1 MPTISI
7 FYGIKIRMFFD
18 EHNPPHFHAEYAE
31 FHAIILIKEPLVQ
44 EGFLPSKQLRLVI
57 AWAEI
62 HKKELLENWTNAQ
75 STKGLKRISPL
86 R

>member
-1 MPTISI
+1 MPIISM
-7 FYGIKIRMFFD
+7 FYGIKILMYFD

-31 FHAIILIKEPLVQ
+31 FRAIITIKEPKVV
-44 EGFLPSKQLRLVI
+44 EGYLPSKQLRLVL

-62 HKKELLENWTNAQ
+62 HNKKLFKNWNCAQ
-75 STKGLKRISPL
+75 ASGSIKKITPL

>member
-7 FYGIKIRMFFD
+7 FYGIKILMYYD
-18 EHNPPHFHAEYAE
+18 EHNPPHFHAVYAE
-31 FHAIILIKEPLVQ
+31 YCAIISIDQPHVTN
-44 EGFLPSKQLRLVI
+44 GFLPSKQLKLVL

-62 HKKELLENWTNAQ
+62 HQKELMNNWKNA
-75 STKGLKRISPL
+75 KLIRELKKIAPL